1 MQLRSITLARNGD
14 NIQALFCCDLVCGSD
29 IDYGQLLRYFSLP
42 LSLHLSVCISLRCVV
57 SVLILPLPGH
67 EPCILS
73 GHLTIT
79 FRANLPP
86 VVMIPSSVFRLPS
99 SIIRDGGRG
108 CLMLSAGHSEWVTLR
123 LSTAYSCTS
132 ILLQPLQTDRPIH
145 PTRYLVYCPGL
156 GPSPDQ
162 HIFSTLSVL

>member
-1 MQLRSITLARNGD
+1 MGITYRH
-14 NIQALFCCDLVCGSD
+14 C
-29 IDYGQLLRYFSLP
+29 
-42 LSLHLSVCISLRCVV
+42 SVVIWSVVVILTMVSYYAISLCLCLSICLCVFHCAV
-57 SVLILPLPGH
+57 LFPFWFSRSRVTSPVSYLVIWLSRSVLTCHRWLW
-67 EPCILS
+67 
-73 GHLTIT
+73 
-79 FRANLPP
+79 FRL
-86 VVMIPSSVFRLPS
+86 PSSVFRLPS